1 MRAQPGS
8 AQIRRKKWSVE
19 VLMADQNNNEFS
31 RQRRFDEVRQTK
43 KKKSR
48 VKRWILYILLAIV
61 VGVIGWGAYLYSE
74 YKGSIDSIQKS
85 AKISKTRDV
94 SSLIAQGKSFS
105 ILILGTDTG
114 ELDRDRTG
122 LSDSMMVATVNPT
135 ENKVTM
141 VSIPRDIMTAIP
153 GDEDTFPQ
161 KLNAAYSLD
170 GVGASMKA
178 VQNYLNVPI
187 DTYALVNMKGL
198 ETLVKKV
205 GGVSVKSPLSFQYS
219 QATAHD
225 YGPDLYRFH
234 KGSTS
239 YEKSTDNGVTWSASK
254 TVMDG
259 DAALAFSRM
268 RYDDPQGD
276 YGRQQRQRLVL
287 EAMLKKA
294 VNVKT
299 LIDPSFVKAI
309 SKNAQTDLSFNDIVK
324 IAQKYRGAVKNQV
337 SDHLQGEGVMYEG
350 VSYQMVPTSE
360 KQRITNL
367 LRSQLGL
374 KHKETG
380 SQFASDVP
388 SDQLRSAAYALAQI
402 DEKLVQ

>member
-1 MRAQPGS
+1 
-8 AQIRRKKWSVE
+8 
-19 VLMADQNNNEFS
+19 MADQNNNEFS
-31 RQRRFDEVRQTK
+31 RRERFDEVRQIKHK
-43 KKKSR
+43 KNR
-48 VKRWILYILLAIV
+48 VKRWILYILLAVVLGV
-61 VGVIGWGAYLYSE
+61 VGWGTYLYTE
-74 YKGSIDSIQKS
+74 YKSSIDSLQQS
-85 AKISKTRDV
+85 AKITKVRDV
-94 SSLIAQGKSFS
+94 SSLIAQGKPFS

-122 LSDSMMVATVNPT
+122 LSDSMMVATINPKS
-135 ENKVTM
+135 NKVTM

-153 GDEDTFPQ
+153 GDEGTFPQ

-187 DTYALVNMKGL
+187 DSYALVNMKGL

-239 YEKSTDNGVTWSASK
+239 YEYSSDNGATWSSSK

-294 VNVKT
+294 VNIKT
-299 LIDPSFVKAI
+299 LVDPSFIKAI
-309 SKNAQTDLSFNDIVK
+309 SKNAKTDLDFNDIVK
-324 IAQKYRGAVKNQV
+324 IAQKYRGSVNNQV
-337 SDHLQGEGVMYEG
+337 SDHLQGQGIMYDG
-350 VSYQMVPTSE
+350 VSYQMVPTTE
-360 KQRITNL
+360 KQRVTNL

-374 KHKETG
+374 KQRETG

-388 SDQLRSAAYALAQI
+388 TSEISTASYILSQI
-402 DEKLVQ
+402 DEKFVQ